1 MTTRWAIL
9 TGEYPPQFGGVS
21 DYTQQV
27 AGGLLAAG
35 DSVTVYAPPC
45 AGENQENRESVT
57 VRRLPDHFG
66 PRGLLALDSAI
77 FRRPGP
83 DRILIQYVPHAFGW
97 KALNLPFA
105 AWVAT
110 RARRVAPVWV
120 MFHEIAFPFRWRAL
134 TNFVLGTAH
143 AVMARLVAGAAER
156 VFVSVPAWERLL
168 RRICP
173 RVKPVE
179 WLPIPSN
186 VPVAGAASRSF
197 PEPRGPVIGHFGTY
211 GAAVVPLLEPALVR
225 LLGANANRVGV
236 LLGRGGSAFVERLT
250 ARHPILAGRLAAP
263 GELTPEALA
272 ERLRGCDLLVQ
283 PFIDGIST
291 RRTSAMA
298 GLANGVPVV
307 SNLGAGSEPLWT
319 GAKCV
324 GLAPTPDANAVAAAA
339 ERVLALTAEERE
351 EMGRGAA
358 TLYRDRFGLENTI
371 NLLRASRA
379 PVCR

>member
-27 AGGLLAAG
+27 AGGLRAAG
-35 DSVTVYAPPC
+35 DAVTVYAPKC
-45 AGENQENRESVT
+45 AGANRENREGVT

-66 PRGLLALDSAI
+66 PRGLLALDSALSC
-77 FRRPGP
+77 RPGP

-134 TNFVLGTAH
+134 TNLVLGTAH

-156 VFVSVPAWERLL
+156 VFVSVPGWERLL
-168 RRICP
+168 RRMCP

-186 VPVAGAASRSF
+186 VPVAGAVLCPF
-197 PEPRGPVIGHFGTY
+197 PGARGPVIGHFGTY
-211 GAAVVPLLEPALVR
+211 GAAVVPLLEPALVG
-225 LLGANANRVGV
+225 LLGASADRVGV
-236 LLGRGGSAFVERLT
+236 LLGRGGPAFVEHLI
-250 ARHPILAGRLAAP
+250 ARHPILTGRLAAP

-272 ERLRGCDLLVQ
+272 ERLQGCDLLVQ

-307 SNLGAGSEPLWT
+307 SNLGAGSEPLWA
-319 GAKCV
+319 GATCV
-324 GLAPTPDANAVAAAA
+324 NLARTPDANAVAAAA
-339 ERVLALTAEERE
+339 EEVLALPAERRA
-351 EMGRGAA
+351 EMGRAAA
-358 TLYRDRFGLENTI
+358 TLYRDRFGLEHTI
-371 NLLRASRA
+371 GLLRAPRA
-379 PVCR
+379 PVRR